1 MNQGP
6 IRDREQ
12 LGNQAVIQYPATERD
27 RLILKH
33 INQVKLIA
41 RRIHERLPHSVN
53 LDDLVSAG
61 MLGLISAIDQYDS
74 TYCVKLKTYAEY
86 KIKGAI
92 LDCLREMD
100 WAPRQHRKRA
110 REIDGAVAA
119 LEQTLQRTPSEEEIA
134 EHLGLS
140 IEEYQDCLTEVRGIT
155 LGSIEDSR
163 AARLDEKTTV
173 RDLADVVAKLP
184 SQIAETAEM
193 QAILHDAL
201 QRMPELERTVL
212 SLYYYEEMTLREISS
227 LTGLHLSRISQLKS
241 RAILRLRSYMHAGHM
256 PGLPS

>member
-12 LGNQAVIQYPATERD
+12 LGNQAIIQYPATERD

-173 RDLADVVAKLP
+173 RDLADAVAKLP

-193 QAILHDAL
+193 QAMLYDAL

-241 RAILRLRSYMHAGHM
+241 RAILRLRSYMHAGHTS
-256 PGLPS
+256 GLPS

>member
-6 IRDREQ
+6 IRDHEQ
-12 LGNQAVIQYPATERD
+12 LRNQGVIEYPATERD

-33 INQVKLIA
+33 LNQVKLIA
-41 RRIHERLPHSVN
+41 RRIRERLPHSVN

-119 LEQTLQRTPSEEEIA
+119 LEQALQRTPSEEEVA
-134 EHLGLS
+134 QRLGLS
-140 IEEYQDCLTEVRGIT
+140 VEEYQNCLSEVRGIT
-155 LGSIEDSR
+155 LGSLEDSR
-163 AARLDEKTTV
+163 AARLDDKNTV
-173 RDLADVVAKLP
+173 RDLADAVTKLP
-184 SQIAETAEM
+184 SQIAERAEM
-193 QAILHDAL
+193 QAILYDAL

-212 SLYYYEEMTLREISS
+212 SFYYYEEMTLREISS

-241 RAILRLRSYMHAGHM
+241 RAISRLRSYMHTGHT